1 MVPSLSSETDWCT
14 ATAACRSHQGARYA
28 VVVTAWLVVAC
39 GSGDGGSSSAIG
51 GQLAASGGDSSNA
64 GMVSGGATS
73 STAQGFGGTGTT
85 AGAGGDTTTGGVA
98 PSSGASAAGSSANGG
113 TVASTGGAAPT
124 GGARASGGTAMGGTN
139 TTGGAV
145 PTGGSAKGGNPT
157 AGSSGYGGTTFTG
170 GSATGGNPT
179 AGSSGYGGT
188 TFTGGS
194 ATGGNPTAGSSGYG
208 GTTLGGGTRATG
220 GTRSAAGSS
229 AVRGLAWPI
238 DCVPGDTC
246 VGLGYPDIDDD
257 GKAFDCGQPGYQG
270 HQGTDIGITSAAQDA
285 GTSVWAAADG
295 EVLFA
300 FDGKYDRCPDAS
312 HPDCQNPSDF
322 VPGAR
327 SGTTVCTPLGPYC
340 GVGTGSCF
348 WCFAGGNVI
357 VIRHTNVPGIF
368 ATRYD
373 HLKRDSVA
381 VRPGDKVTRGQ
392 KIAEVGSAGNSSGP
406 HLHFEVWGTG
416 FYELA
421 DPWAGS
427 CGPNYGPPLWTHDPP
442 WGN

>member
-145 PTGGSAKGGNPT
+145 PTGGSAK
-157 AGSSGYGGTTFTG
+157 
-170 GSATGGNPT
+170 GGNPT

>member
-145 PTGGSAKGGNPT
+145 PTGGSAK
-157 AGSSGYGGTTFTG
+157 
-170 GSATGGNPT
+170 
-179 AGSSGYGGT
+179 
-188 TFTGGS
+188 
-194 ATGGNPTAGSSGYG
+194 GGNPTAGSSGYG